1 MNMIKALVL
10 DDGYHDKDVVM
21 FYEDNSLLKV
31 SLAYFINIHL
41 CVPHHEDYQVR
52 TIHYEGIEDNDCFEM
67 KELMIYF
74 EELNRMKSV
83 AHIND
88 EDLVKGFQKLYD
100 SDEVVDGCDIY

>member
-21 FYEDNSLLKV
+21 FYENKSLLRV

-41 CVPHHEDYQVR
+41 CVPHQEDYQVR
-52 TIHYEGIEDNDCFEM
+52 TVHYEDIEDNDLADMFDKLSC
-67 KELMIYF
+67 
-74 EELNRMKSV
+74 MKSV
-83 AHIND
+83 ARIDD
-88 EDLVKGFQKLYD
+88 EDLVWYFQKLYE

>member
-1 MNMIKALVL
+1 MIKVLVL

-21 FYEDNSLLKV
+21 FYENKSLLKV

-52 TIHYEGIEDNDCFEM
+52 TIHYEGIEDNDLIDMFD
-67 KELMIYF
+67 
-74 EELNRMKSV
+74 ELNRMKSV
-83 AHIND
+83 ARIND
-88 EDLVKGFQKLYD
+88 EDLVWYFQKLYD

>member
-21 FYEDNSLLKV
+21 FYEDKSLLKV

-41 CVPHHEDYQVR
+41 CVPHSEDYQVR
-52 TIHYEGIEDNDCFEM
+52 TVHYEGIEDNNLIDMFD
-67 KELMIYF
+67 
-74 EELNRMKSV
+74 ELNRMKSV
-83 AHIND
+83 ARVDD
-88 EDLVKGFQKLYD
+88 EDLVWYFQKLYD

>member
-10 DDGYHDKDVVM
+10 DDGYHDKDVIM
-21 FYEDNSLLKV
+21 FYENKSLLKV

-52 TIHYEGIEDNDCFEM
+52 TIHYEGIEDNDLIDMFDQLSC
-67 KELMIYF
+67 
-74 EELNRMKSV
+74 MKSV
-83 AHIND
+83 ARIDD
-88 EDLVKGFQKLYD
+88 EDLVWYFQKLYD

>member
-21 FYEDNSLLKV
+21 FYDNKTLLKTN
-31 SLAYFINIHL
+31 LAYFINIHL
-41 CVPHHEDYQVR
+41 CVPHHEDYQVK
-52 TIHYEGIEDNDCFEM
+52 TIHYEDMEDNHLVEM
-67 KELMIYF
+67 F

-83 AHIND
+83 ARIDD
-88 EDLVKGFQKLYD
+88 EDLVWYFQKLYD